1 MLFLEI
7 QDTKLAIVRPEC
19 LKRIRYIASQLS
31 ITKAEEGL
39 QTSDFRLQTSDFR
52 LSSSE
57 FDWDV
62 GFPASAILIAVII
75 KIDEGVCC
83 KLS

>member
-1 MLFLEI
+1 MRKTILE
-7 QDTKLAIVRPEC
+7 P
-19 LKRIRYIASQLS
+19 
-31 ITKAEEGL
+31 TKAEKGL

-52 LSSSE
+52 LQTSDFRLQPSDFRLSCSG

-62 GFPASAILIAVII
+62 GFPASANLIEVIL
-75 KIDEGVCC
+75 KIDEGVSC